1 MAIGTMTRLASDRPR
16 RSVLAVLISFAL
28 LVSFF
33 HPCCLDGDAPAV
45 TVAVAQGSHDSADND
60 SADNDAASPAPHC
73 CHCLAHAATL
83 APQDNAVEIEY
94 LTRSYR
100 LAAVPMPEA
109 ADLASPFEPPRA

>member
-1 MAIGTMTRLASDRPR
+1 MATGTVIRLASNRPR
-16 RSVLAVLISFAL
+16 RSVLAVLLSFAL
-28 LVSFF
+28 LLSFF
-33 HPCCLDGDAPAV
+33 HSCCLDGDASAV
-45 TVAVAQGSHDSADND
+45 TVAVAQGSHDSADGN
-60 SADNDAASPAPHC
+60 AAAPAPHG

-83 APQDNAVEIEY
+83 APQGNAVEIEY

>member
-1 MAIGTMTRLASDRPR
+1 MATGTVIRLASNRPR
-16 RSVLAVLISFAL
+16 RSVLAVLLSFAL
-28 LVSFF
+28 LLSFF
-33 HPCCLDGDAPAV
+33 HPCCLDGDASAV
-45 TVAVAQGSHDSADND
+45 TVAVAQGSHDSADGN
-60 SADNDAASPAPHC
+60 AAAPAPHC

-83 APQDNAVEIEY
+83 APQANAVEIEY